1 MPVLTNSKHERFAQE
16 VAKGASGTK
25 AYVSAGY
32 SKAGAKQNASRL
44 ITNDE
49 VSERIKELQA
59 TISEGVVSLE
69 IRKRSARVQ
78 ALQVNLDR
86 MRALIEAR
94 ATEYA
99 ASPGGATGMLVRDFG
114 GKNAE
119 QEIWKFDGALV
130 SQINDTL
137 KQAAIEEGQWTE
149 KRDVNATLAMD
160 EIKARINRGRDRLA
174 AEKKAALAR
183 GEKWN

>member
-1 MPVLTNSKHERFAQE
+1 MAVLTNSKHEHFAQE
-16 VAKGASGTK
+16 VAKGVSGTK

-44 ITNDE
+44 ITIDE
-49 VSERIKELQA
+49 VSARIKELQA

-99 ASPGGATGMLVRDFG
+99 ASPGGATGMLVRDFR

-149 KRDVNATLAMD
+149 KRENKDTVALSEVVRRLNA
-160 EIKARINRGRDRLA
+160 GRDRVA
-174 AEKKAALAR
+174 AAKRAR
-183 GEKWN
+183 EAT